1 MAGNINNVL
10 GILTPVLL
18 LCSGLYFLFRLKGF
32 CFFHPIKMIKTIL
45 KKEKGDGN
53 SPVRALT
60 LALAGT
66 LGVGNIVGVASSI
79 KLGGYGAVFW
89 MWVSAAVAMILK
101 YAEIVLALIYRR
113 VGKDG
118 EFHGGAYYY
127 IREFFVK
134 NKLARLGSF
143 MGGLFAILCIMNSV
157 SMGGIIQANAISSAF
172 LGEFGVPLWLSG
184 LVVALFSLFIIMG
197 NSEKI
202 ASFTE
207 KIVCVMSIGY
217 TVVSVA
223 VMGVYHDRILPSL
236 FLIFESAFNFKSA
249 GFGVL
254 GFLFASSFRLGCM
267 RGLMSNEAG
276 CGTAPTAH
284 ASSNVSMPAKQ
295 GLLGVVEVF
304 VDTIVLCSM
313 TAFVIIIAG
322 ERVLINENPMMITL
336 SSFEILLGEAAGIF
350 ICISVLLF
358 GFATIVCWAHYG
370 REALNFICK
379 STLAGKIFVL
389 LYAVFVFFGSV
400 CSVSL
405 AWDIADLCLGLMTVI
420 NVIILCLM
428 NKDVKSE
435 TDKLIMYW
443 KIMKNNSA

>member
-1 MAGNINNVL
+1 MASNINAVL

-18 LCSGLYFLFRLKGF
+18 LCSGVYFLCRLKGF

-53 SPVRALT
+53 SPLRALT

-113 VGKDG
+113 IGKDG

-127 IREFFVK
+127 IKEFFVK
-134 NKLARLGSF
+134 HKLSRVGSF
-143 MGGLFAILCIMNSV
+143 MGGFFAILCIMNSV

-172 LGEFGVPLWLSG
+172 FGEFGVPLWLSG
-184 LVVALFSLFIIMG
+184 FVISVLSLFIIMG

-207 KIVCVMSIGY
+207 KIVCIMSIGY
-217 TVVSVA
+217 TAVSVA
-223 VMGVYHDRILPSL
+223 VMCVYHDKIPMSL
-236 FLIFESAFNFKSA
+236 CLIFDSAFNFKSA

-254 GFLFASSFRLGCM
+254 GFLFSSSFRLGCM

-313 TAFVIIIAG
+313 TALVIIIAG
-322 ERVLINENPMMITL
+322 DGVLSYENPMMITL
-336 SSFEILLGEAAGIF
+336 SSFEILLGESASIF

-370 REALNFICK
+370 REALEFICGFER
-379 STLAGKIFVL
+379 TGKIFVFV
-389 LYAVFVFFGSV
+389 YSAFVFFGAL

-435 TDKLIMYW
+435 TDKLTLYW
-443 KIMKNNSA
+443 KSMGNNSA